1 MSHATTWIG
10 TALILANSAL
20 GAAPMTEPVAN
31 AVNHPLFATDPA
43 RSAGAWKRGIEQH
56 GESLATRSLWLR
68 GYAVLDGKLAGNKG
82 IDLIGIK
89 RDATGVLTDVRLVE
103 VKTRYGNGKPR
114 LAETQH
120 GIQTSRRWF
129 TDRLMKLRSRGVEGR
144 SLALEISRFRK
155 SSGLPIE
162 RLGEVHDITL
172 RAGNYTIRDPVTLA
186 ERSGPISIPSLLNQV
201 AEKLPADRPWA
212 LQHLAH
218 ADQISDARM
227 AQWITSTPSS
237 RALERV
243 ATGPVAS
250 IEAKQA
256 LRGSRRVLARAA
268 GRVALVVAIVM
279 DAHEIYGHVRDYRN
293 GRLSRQ
299 EFVVAMARSGGGI
312 AGAWT
317 GAAGGAWMGAWIGG
331 FGGPVAWITVPVGSA
346 VGGTVG
352 GIAGYFGGSYLG
364 EATAQAW
371 YGSLDQELKA
381 RIGQWVKTTANPF
394 SN

>member
-1 MSHATTWIG
+1 
-10 TALILANSAL
+10 
-20 GAAPMTEPVAN
+20 
-31 AVNHPLFATDPA
+31 
-43 RSAGAWKRGIEQH
+43 
-56 GESLATRSLWLR
+56 
-68 GYAVLDGKLAGNKG
+68 
-82 IDLIGIK
+82 
-89 RDATGVLTDVRLVE
+89 
-103 VKTRYGNGKPR
+103 
-114 LAETQH
+114 
-120 GIQTSRRWF
+120 
-129 TDRLMKLRSRGVEGR
+129 MKLRSRGVEGR

>member
-1 MSHATTWIG
+1 
-10 TALILANSAL
+10 
-20 GAAPMTEPVAN
+20 
-31 AVNHPLFATDPA
+31 
-43 RSAGAWKRGIEQH
+43 
-56 GESLATRSLWLR
+56 
-68 GYAVLDGKLAGNKG
+68 
-82 IDLIGIK
+82 
-89 RDATGVLTDVRLVE
+89 
-103 VKTRYGNGKPR
+103 
-114 LAETQH
+114 
-120 GIQTSRRWF
+120 
-129 TDRLMKLRSRGVEGR
+129 
-144 SLALEISRFRK
+144 
-155 SSGLPIE
+155 
-162 RLGEVHDITL
+162 
-172 RAGNYTIRDPVTLA
+172 
-186 ERSGPISIPSLLNQV
+186 
-201 AEKLPADRPWA
+201 
-212 LQHLAH
+212 
-218 ADQISDARM
+218 
-227 AQWITSTPSS
+227 
-237 RALERV
+237 
-243 ATGPVAS
+243 
-250 IEAKQA
+250 
-256 LRGSRRVLARAA
+256 VLARAA

-279 DAHEIYGHVRDYRN
+279 DVHEIYGHVRDYRN